1 MRQGSGKFAALVGRV
16 ASVIA
21 GVGMVGAAGAQATSA
36 AAPANTLTGA
46 QLADGWSLLFDGRTT
61 TGWRGYKSTT
71 MPAGWTVVAGELTK
85 TGPTDDIITTDQFS
99 DFELDIDW
107 KIGSAGNSGIFY
119 RATEEYNKIYWS
131 AVEYQ
136 LLDDANAPDG
146 QSRLTAAGS
155 AYALYPAPA
164 GVVKAAD
171 QWNTT
176 RIIVK
181 GPHVEHWLNGVK
193 LLTYELWSTDWDAR
207 VQASKFKV
215 WPNFGKAKR
224 GYIGIQGDHSGALAL
239 RNIRIKEL
247 H

>member
-1 MRQGSGKFAALVGRV
+1 MRRRSGCCSRRAAAFVSAIFYMG
-16 ASVIA
+16 IP
-21 GVGMVGAAGAQATSA
+21 AAANAQ
-36 AAPANTLTGA
+36 AAPAAPPPNTLTGA
-46 QLADGWSLLFDGRTT
+46 QLAAGWSLLFDGRTT

-71 MPAGWTVVAGELTK
+71 MPAGWTAVEGALTK
-85 TGPTDDIITTDQFS
+85 TGPTDDITTTQQFG

-107 KIGSAGNSGIFY
+107 KIASGGNSGIFY

-136 LLDDANAPDG
+136 LLDDAKAPDG

-164 GVVKAAD
+164 GIVKAAD
-171 QWNTT
+171 EWNTT

-181 GPHVEHWLNGVK
+181 GAHVEHWLNGVK
-193 LLTYELWSTDWDAR
+193 LLEYELWSSDWVTR
-207 VQASKFKV
+207 VQASKFNA
-215 WPNFGKAKR
+215 WPSFGKAKR
-224 GYIGIQGDHSGALAL
+224 GYIGIQGDHAGALAL